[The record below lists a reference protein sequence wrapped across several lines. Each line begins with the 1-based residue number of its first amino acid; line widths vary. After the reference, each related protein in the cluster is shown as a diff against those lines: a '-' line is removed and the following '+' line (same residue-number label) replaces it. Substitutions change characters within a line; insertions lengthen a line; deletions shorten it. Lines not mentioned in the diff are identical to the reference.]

1 VVEKP
6 RRFTIPEFAPQSLEV
21 GKTSLSKD
29 RHLAID
35 DGLANLELRSRFRNG
50 RKLLR
55 PVVAAPGVDCHSP
68 VVQVNLRPITI
79 YLDLVNSVV
88 AGRSLFL
95 ESRIAR
101 LYKSWHRRFGGGRHV
116 LCLLLGRFNAVT
128 LMAIR

>member
-1 VVEKP
+1 
-6 RRFTIPEFAPQSLEV
+6 
-21 GKTSLSKD
+21 
-29 RHLAID
+29 ID

-79 YLDLVNSVV
+79 YLDLVNPVV

-116 LCLLLGRFNAVT
+116 SLPAAGSLQRSDAHGDSMNEGWF
-128 LMAIR
+128 